1 VRLNVLNVAYPLAP
15 TGPDSVGGA
24 EQILSALDRALVEA
38 GHRSV
43 VVAHEQSQVWG
54 RLWGTHIPGGQ
65 ITEEVRDRV
74 RAEHQA
80 NIDRAI
86 EQGLVDLIHLH
97 GVDFDQY
104 RIPPGIPAL
113 VTLHLPPS
121 WYPQTIWRRSY
132 LRFVCVSESQ
142 SRSCPPEARGADV
155 IANGVPVGRWVKRA
169 RRSFGLALGRICPE
183 KNFHE
188 ALDAGTRAGIPVLL
202 GGEVFPYPEH
212 LRYFRE
218 EIEPR
223 LRNGHRFL
231 GPLTLRRKVRLLRAA
246 RCLLLPTL
254 APETSS
260 LVAMEAMAEGTAVVA
275 YPSGAIPEIVR
286 DGVTGFLVS
295 GVVQMAG
302 AIGRLGRIQP
312 AACRAE
318 AESRFSRERMISEYL
333 ALYEEMVRAG
343 GARTGHRKDGAGV
356 VCA

>member
-1 VRLNVLNVAYPLAP
+1 MRLNVLNVAYPLAP
-15 TGPDSVGGA
+15 AGPDAVGGA

-38 GHRSV
+38 GHRST
-43 VVAHEQSQVWG
+43 VVAHEQSRVWG
-54 RLWGTHIPGGQ
+54 QLLGTRIPGGQ

-86 EQGLVDLIHLH
+86 DRGPVDLIHLH
-97 GVDFDQY
+97 GIDFDQY
-104 RIPPGIPAL
+104 LLPPGIPAL

-121 WYPQTIWRRSY
+121 WYPRTIWRRRE
-132 LRFVCVSESQ
+132 LRLVCVSESQ
-142 SRSCPPEARGADV
+142 RRSCPPEARGADV
-155 IANGVPVGRWVKRA
+155 IANGVPVGRCVKRA

-188 ALDAGTRAGIPVLL
+188 ALDAGTRAGMPVLL

-223 LRNGHRFL
+223 LRHGHRFL
-231 GPLTLRRKVRLLRAA
+231 GPLTFRRKVRLLRAA

-286 DGVTGFLVS
+286 HGVTGFLVS
-295 GVVQMAG
+295 GVAQMAA
-302 AIGRLGRIQP
+302 AIGRLGRIEP
-312 AACRAE
+312 EACREEAE
-318 AESRFSRERMISEYL
+318 ARFSRERMNSEYL
-333 ALYEEMVRAG
+333 ALYEQIVRAG
-343 GARTGHRKDGAGV
+343 GGRTGCRKDGADV

>member
-1 VRLNVLNVAYPLAP
+1 VPLNVLSVAYPLAP
-15 TGPDSVGGA
+15 AGPDSVGGA

-54 RLWGTHIPGGQ
+54 RLLGTRIPAGQ
-65 ITEEVRDRV
+65 ITDEVRDRV

-86 EQGLVDLIHLH
+86 GQGPVDLIHLH
-97 GVDFDQY
+97 GIDFDQY
-104 RIPPGIPAL
+104 RLPAGIPAV

-121 WYPQTIWRRSY
+121 WYPETIWRRRDV
-132 LRFVCVSESQ
+132 RFVCVSESQ
-142 SRSCPPEARGADV
+142 RRSCPPEARDAHV
-155 IANGVPVGRWVKRA
+155 IANGVPIGRMVKRA
-169 RRSFGLALGRICPE
+169 RRNFGLALGRICPE

-188 ALDAGTRAGIPVLL
+188 ALAAGTRAGIPVLL

-218 EIEPR
+218 EIQPR

-231 GPLTLRRKVRLLRAA
+231 GPVTLRRKVRLLRAA

-260 LVAMEAMAEGTAVVA
+260 LVAMEAMAEGTPVVA
-275 YPSGAIPEIVR
+275 YPSGAVPEIVR

-295 GVVQMAG
+295 GVAQMAA
-302 AIGRLGRIQP
+302 AIGRLDQIEPG
-312 AACRAE
+312 ACREE
-318 AESRFSRERMISEYL
+318 AKARFSRERMNHEYL
-333 ALYEEMVRAG
+333 ALYEAMVRAG
-343 GARTGHRKDGAGV
+343 GSRTGCRKDGAGV
-356 VCA
+356 LCA